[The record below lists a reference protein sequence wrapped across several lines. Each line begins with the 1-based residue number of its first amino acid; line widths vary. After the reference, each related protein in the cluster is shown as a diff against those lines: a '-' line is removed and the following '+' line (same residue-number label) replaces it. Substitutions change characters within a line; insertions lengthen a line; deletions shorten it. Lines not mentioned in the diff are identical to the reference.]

1 MTMITPEHEIAESE
15 ELLSS
20 LKDAIG
26 DLRREV
32 ESLKKQA
39 RSGEEIN
46 ETAATKVIGKVTSI
60 VGNCAKVETYLN
72 ECRNRQAGIARGGYA
87 LDLDKARVEIGGK
100 LDRLRRCGGTRSVSE

>member
-1 MTMITPEHEIAESE
+1 MTMITPEQEIAESE

-46 ETAATKVIGKVTSI
+46 
-60 VGNCAKVETYLN
+60 
-72 ECRNRQAGIARGGYA
+72 
-87 LDLDKARVEIGGK
+87 
-100 LDRLRRCGGTRSVSE
+100 